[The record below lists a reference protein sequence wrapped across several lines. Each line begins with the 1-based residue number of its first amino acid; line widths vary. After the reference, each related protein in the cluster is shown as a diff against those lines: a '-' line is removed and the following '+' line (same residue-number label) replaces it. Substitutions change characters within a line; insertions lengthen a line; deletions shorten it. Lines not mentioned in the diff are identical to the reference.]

1 MKEKN
6 EKRRRTRIR
15 WEDFERKNGKR
26 RRTRIRWG
34 DFKRKNGKMMV
45 EWQDEDGEKI
55 KRWNCEK
62 IKIKCE

>member
-1 MKEKN
+1 MKE
-6 EKRRRTRIR
+6 
-15 WEDFERKNGKR
+15 NGKR
-26 RRTRIRWG
+26 TRTRIRWG
-34 DFKRKNGKMMV
+34 DFKRKNGKMKV